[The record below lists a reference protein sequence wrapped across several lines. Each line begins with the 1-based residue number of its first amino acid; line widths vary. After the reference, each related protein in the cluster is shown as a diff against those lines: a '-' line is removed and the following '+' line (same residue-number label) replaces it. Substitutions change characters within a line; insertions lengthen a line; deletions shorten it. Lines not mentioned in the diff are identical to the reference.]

1 MITNRRPLDVKDFL
15 DILRRRKWVIVF
27 PTLLVGVATFFITR
41 SLPDLYRSETL
52 ILIEEQKVP
61 EAFVRPTVQT
71 DLAVRMQ
78 TLKQQIFSRTRL
90 QVIIEKFSLL
100 QSGGTES
107 IDAVVDKLRNKD
119 IEIELVPRR
128 DRRGVAGFKI
138 YFTASTPPLAQ
149 NVLREITGAG
159 QDSLKDRFHVW
170 EYHGPIEAEDFE
182 ALPVGLQQMM
192 ITEFAA
198 NPGLRVVGRSQI
210 RELIA
215 KQDLGASGRVDDN
228 TAARIGR
235 LAGARFMVFGSFVD
249 LYGEMRLD
257 IRVINTET
265 SEIVRTDNVSDDREN
280 LYSMVTSLAISVT
293 ENLDLP
299 ALPHAIR
306 EEREAREV
314 PSEAI
319 QYYSRAIMYAD
330 RGNTERAAE
339 LYSRALDILPEY
351 TEAEEGLQQLRQS

>member
-1 MITNRRPLDVKDFL
+1 MRSRSFVTVIATFGLLTPTVLAAQDDDRP
-15 DILRRRKWVIVF
+15 
-27 PTLLVGVATFFITR
+27 GVA
-41 SLPDLYRSETL
+41 
-52 ILIEEQKVP
+52 V
-61 EAFVRPTVQT
+61 
-71 DLAVRMQ
+71 MQ
-78 TLKQQIFSRTRL
+78 FDN
-90 QVIIEKFSLL
+90 
-100 QSGGTES
+100 GGS
-107 IDAVVDKLRNKD
+107 YGR
-119 IEIELVPRR
+119 
-128 DRRGVAGFKI
+128 
-138 YFTASTPPLAQ
+138 
-149 NVLREITGAG
+149 
-159 QDSLKDRFHVW
+159 
-170 EYHGPIEAEDFE
+170 EAEDFE